1 MNIVETGSIQHIPP
15 TTGAEAHEHPRPHLP
30 RRKPSALGKFLR
42 FLIFFGLVGGAG
54 WYVYKFGVK
63 KTEADLQHAVSAVR
77 KYLPEGSEEASV
89 TSPTEVKPRPP
100 WDGFVKIDEE
110 QAKAIGLQVVTVQ
123 PQVKPIKLELTGRTD
138 YDPNSLTKIRPRF
151 DTLVEDVRT
160 DLGKKVVKGDPLVD
174 LFSTELAQAKNDFQI
189 AFVQWQHDLR
199 LLKMREE
206 LRKQDA
212 IAVQVLVDSQNDEH
226 KSRLTYTTAREKLK
240 ILGVP
245 EDQVD
250 PLLKNL
256 SVDLPMPQQIHN
268 ISEKAK
274 MTRLSPVDG
283 IVIQREVV
291 KGNFYD
297 TNDVLMVIAPLDH
310 LFVWVNVYE
319 KDQAKVYVGQRM
331 EIYFPYMNETIG
343 GTVEYVSTEVS
354 KDTRAVKIRATIA
367 NVGGK
372 LKADMLVRAGLEI
385 PPIKGQTVIPRL
397 AMVVMNGNEY
407 AFIRKPKT
415 NPKDPERFE
424 RHQIVAAQERSEIV
438 VVASGLKPGEEVA
451 SNGALILSQL
461 FEDQQMVETGMPMQ

>member
-1 MNIVETGSIQHIPP
+1 MNIVETGSVQHMPP
-15 TTGAEAHEHPRPHLP
+15 TANAQPHEHPKPHP
-30 RRKPSALGKFLR
+30 RRKPSAFARFLR
-42 FLIFFGLVGGAG
+42 FLIFVGLVGGVG
-54 WYVYKFGVK
+54 GYVYKNGVA
-63 KTEADLQHAVSAVR
+63 KTEADLQHAVSTVR
-77 KYLPEGSEEASV
+77 KYLPEGSEEPSV
-89 TSPTEVKPRPP
+89 TAPVEVKPRQP
-100 WDGFVKIDEE
+100 WDGLVKVGDE
-110 QAKAIGLQVVTVQ
+110 QAKAIGLQMVAVQ
-123 PQVKPIKLELTGRTD
+123 PQAEPIKLELTGRTD

-151 DTLVEDVRT
+151 DTLVEEVRT
-160 DLGKKVVKGDPLVD
+160 DLGKKVAKGDPLVD

-206 LRKQDA
+206 LKKHDA
-212 IAVQVLVDSQNDEH
+212 IAVQLLVDSQNDEH

-245 EDQVD
+245 EEEID

-256 SVDLPMPQQIHN
+256 SVELPMPQQIHN
-268 ISEKAK
+268 VSEKAK

-319 KDQAKVYVGQRM
+319 KDQAKVYVKQRM
-331 EIYFPYMNETIG
+331 EIHFPYMNETIAG
-343 GTVEYVSTEVS
+343 NVEYVSTEVS
-354 KDTRAVKIRATIA
+354 KDTRAVKIRATIP

-397 AMVVMNGNEY
+397 SMVVMNGKEY
-407 AFIRKPKT
+407 AFIRKPRT
-415 NPKDPERFE
+415 NPKDPEKFE
-424 RHQIVAAQERSEIV
+424 RRLIVPAQERSDIV
-438 VVASGLKPGEEVA
+438 VVASGLKSGEEVA

-461 FEDQQMVETGMPMQ
+461 FEDLQMVETGTPMQ

>member
-1 MNIVETGSIQHIPP
+1 MNIVETDSIQHIPP
-15 TTGAEAHEHPRPHLP
+15 TVGAESHEHPRPHSP
-30 RRKPSALGKFLR
+30 RRKPSTVGKILR
-42 FLIFFGLVGGAG
+42 FLIFVGLVAGAG
-54 WYVYKFGVK
+54 GYVYTHGVK
-63 KTEADLQHAVSAVR
+63 KTEADLQHAVSTVR
-77 KYLPEGSEEASV
+77 RYLPEGSEEPVVSAPV
-89 TSPTEVKPRPP
+89 DVKPRPS
-100 WDGFVKIDEE
+100 WDGLVKVDEE

-123 PQVKPIKLELTGRTD
+123 SQVEPIKLELTGRTD

-151 DTLVEDVRT
+151 DTLVEQVRT
-160 DLGKKVVKGDPLVD
+160 DLGKKVATGDPLVD
-174 LFSTELAQAKNDFQI
+174 LFSTELAAAKNDFQI
-189 AFVQWQHDLR
+189 AYVQWQHDLR

-212 IAVQVLVDSQNDEH
+212 IALQLLVDSQNDEH
-226 KSRLTYTTAREKLK
+226 KSRLTFTTAREKLK

-245 EDQVD
+245 DDQID
-250 PLLKNL
+250 PLLKDL
-256 SVDLPMPQQIHN
+256 GDLPMPQQIHN

-274 MTRLSPVDG
+274 MTRLSPVNG

-331 EIYFPYMNETIG
+331 EIHFPYMNENIA

-354 KDTRAVKIRATIA
+354 KDTRAVKIRATIPNA
-367 NVGGK
+367 GGK

-385 PPIKGQTVIPRL
+385 PPIKGQTVIPRQ
-397 AMVVMNGNEY
+397 AMVVMNGSEY

-415 NPKDPERFE
+415 NPKDPEKFE
-424 RHQIVAAQERSEIV
+424 RHKIVPAQERSDIV
-438 VVASGLKPGEEVA
+438 VVASGLNPGEEVV
-451 SNGALILSQL
+451 SNGSLILSQL